1 MWRKL
6 GCVVFCF
13 LLSGCIYMGRD
24 FSVAPVRTIENDV
37 TTQKEILRYFG
48 EPARKGLENGYKI
61 WLIPISLSKLLSA
74 ATPGR
79 STRTVVP
86 LLIKLSIFSSPP

>member
-1 MWRKL
+1 VEKT
-6 GCVVFCF
+6 GPCGVVFSAF
-13 LLSGCIYMGRD
+13 RLHLQGRD

-37 TTQKEILRYFG
+37 TTQKEMLGYFG